1 MECDKELPYTH
12 AHNKIELLYSI
23 YLIPH
28 YYRIVE
34 ICNQKWLGN
43 CMFLFDFSFSY
54 ALYGYLYHL
63 IYSEVASLS

>member
-1 MECDKELPYTH
+1 MVFLKQQENLIGNICTMECDKELPYTH

-34 ICNQKWLGN
+34 ICNQK
-43 CMFLFDFSFSY
+43 
-54 ALYGYLYHL
+54 
-63 IYSEVASLS
+63 